1 MPYAATH
8 KAETRARIVQ
18 SARRLFN
25 RHGFTE
31 VSIDEIMSAAGLT
44 RGGFYNHFATKEE
57 LYAEAVTQI
66 LSCNPTENWDD
77 LKVDFDVEGSEVARD
92 IINAYLS
99 RRHLNDIDGLCPM
112 IALPSDVAR
121 GGQALKAAYREVLN
135 GMVEMFSN
143 RMNGGRRAPRE
154 RALSVATLC
163 VGGMVL
169 ARAVDDDGL
178 ADEIREA
185 ARNLA
190 LEIAGLE
197 GDEAAVAVQAAE

>member
-1 MPYAATH
+1 M
-8 KAETRARIVQ
+8 
-18 SARRLFN
+18 
-25 RHGFTE
+25 
-31 VSIDEIMSAAGLT
+31 
-44 RGGFYNHFATKEE
+44 
-57 LYAEAVTQI
+57 TQI

-77 LKVDFDVEGSEVARD
+77 LKVDFDVEGSDVARD

-197 GDEAAVAVQAAE
+197 GDEATVAVQAAE